1 MPSACQIKADGDT
14 VKKPMGSA
22 DDGDFYSVEFVN
34 QYNPEEGVVMKFG
47 GGSGNG
53 AEVSVFCPASATY
66 SKQPAI
72 AASRFSVCFA
82 TTKGGIRLSVEE
94 EGWDTVSEICIVV
107 YRSSHATATPQ
118 ESANSLTASGPA

>member
-34 QYNPEEGVVMKFG
+34 QYDPEEGVVMKFG

-53 AEVSVFCPASATY
+53 AEASVFCPASATY
-66 SKQPAI
+66 
-72 AASRFSVCFA
+72 
-82 TTKGGIRLSVEE
+82 
-94 EGWDTVSEICIVV
+94 
-107 YRSSHATATPQ
+107 
-118 ESANSLTASGPA
+118 